1 MKKTITAICCTAM
14 MFGTAM
20 TAHAAEVLDR
30 DYIESEIWEDM
41 WHGKGDDG
49 TTFPEASYKH
59 HLLDE
64 WLNDNYGSDEY
75 DWSEIGELKYEY
87 KRYYQDKIEDWDFN
101 DDDNGN
107 WTIDTSEHS
116 YSFTYWQNQW
126 IMTDEN
132 GNTVES
138 FLPFSTLEDV
148 EDSTNSLEIHDDS
161 ADSPRVIGKVA
172 GGAEKPCDSTDTATG
187 PDTTES
193 LASDTESNS
202 VQTGASPL
210 MIGGT
215 IAAIAAI
222 GGIGF
227 YIQSTAS
234 PLSIQVFEP
243 VVKIF
248 LKFIKVSE
256 YNIKRFLVNFIGN
269 HINDDRFALA
279 VIDIE
284 QAVYRLNIRKSA

>member
-138 FLPFSTLEDV
+138 FPPFSTLEDV

-172 GGAEKPCDSTDTATG
+172 GGAEKPFDSTVTATG
-187 PDTTES
+187 TDTTES

-202 VQTGASPL
+202 VQTVASPL

-243 VVKIF
+243 VVIIF
-248 LKFIKVSE
+248 LKFIEVSE

-269 HINDDRFALA
+269 HIHDDRFALA